1 MLLIYMKI
9 GNLGSPK
16 VQQGSAG
23 IERRYSMQTA
33 LKE

>member
-9 GNLGSPK
+9 KNLGSPK
-16 VQQGSAG
+16 VLQGSAG
-23 IERRYSMQTA
+23 IERRYGAQTA